1 MKKLLI
7 IIIFNLL
14 MVGNANSEWGY
25 VETITRGDDNNT
37 INIYIDPATF
47 KKDNNYSYI
56 WILEDLEI
64 PFKKVKS
71 SATHNQIDC
80 NLMRSKILQYVFY
93 SDQMGKG
100 MPTPFVRDVI
110 KWTSYPPSSYMFNL
124 IKDICNS

>member
-14 MVGNANSEWGY
+14 IVGSANSEWGY

-37 INIYIDPATF
+37 VNIYIDPATF
-47 KKDNNYSYI
+47 KKDENYLYI
-56 WILEDLEI
+56 WRLEDLTI
-64 PFKKVKS
+64 PFKDTKS
-71 SATHNQIDC
+71 SATHHQIDC
-80 NLMRSKILQYVFY
+80 KLTRSKTLQYIFY
-93 SDQMGKG
+93 TGQMGTG
-100 MPTPFVRDVI
+100 MPKPFVRDTI